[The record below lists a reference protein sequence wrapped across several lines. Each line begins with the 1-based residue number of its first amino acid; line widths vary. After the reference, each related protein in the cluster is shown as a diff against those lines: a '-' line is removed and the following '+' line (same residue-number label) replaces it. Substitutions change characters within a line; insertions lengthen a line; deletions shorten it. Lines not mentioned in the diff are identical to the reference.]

1 MDALIKV
8 ITYKLAAAWPGWT
21 PQRLRAHAESR
32 RLCDVVTEA
41 LAPAMGLSIEHLGIP
56 LPGGDVVEGAAV
68 FPLGVQSSPIVLY
81 AKGLEGTVA
90 ESLLPALKYRSYGLA
105 MFIME
110 MPGTYTYQ
118 QPLTVGAE
126 NSYRAVIDR
135 LIADR
140 RVDPNRIGMLGLSF
154 GAYWAARM
162 AAVDPRV
169 RAVVANGAPSDRTF
183 RPSGA
188 IGTPEIMMW
197 TMANT
202 MHASSPVDLLKK
214 LRALSL
220 KDRYARMTAPLLV
233 INGATD
239 TLASTR
245 DSIDIATYAPN
256 ALLKLY
262 PDDDH
267 CAMGHATEWW
277 DFSIRFLA
285 DHLRAEY

>member
-1 MDALIKV
+1 
-8 ITYKLAAAWPGWT
+8 
-21 PQRLRAHAESR
+21 
-32 RLCDVVTEA
+32 
-41 LAPAMGLSIEHLGIP
+41 
-56 LPGGDVVEGAAV
+56 
-68 FPLGVQSSPIVLY
+68 
-81 AKGLEGTVA
+81 
-90 ESLLPALKYRSYGLA
+90 
-105 MFIME
+105 
-110 MPGTYTYQ
+110 
-118 QPLTVGAE
+118 
-126 NSYRAVIDR
+126 
-135 LIADR
+135 
-140 RVDPNRIGMLGLSF
+140 
-154 GAYWAARM
+154 
-162 AAVDPRV
+162 
-169 RAVVANGAPSDRTF
+169 
-183 RPSGA
+183 
-188 IGTPEIMMW
+188 MW

-233 INGATD
+233 INGDTD

-277 DFSIRFLA
+277 DLSIRFLA